1 MRILRISFPDM
12 FGYNCFLLFVLN
24 FNSSSVIADDS
35 IKQGKTRPDWCLFA
49 KVTQHMET
57 VLFREKFLDWP
68 DFSRVIRQK
77 GKDED
82 TEKQVSL
89 INT

>member
-1 MRILRISFPDM
+1 MKRF
-12 FGYNCFLLFVLN
+12 FFFL
-24 FNSSSVIADDS
+24 FNAANNEEVNVKRDIR
-35 IKQGKTRPDWCLFA
+35 RPDWCLFA

-68 DFSRVIRQK
+68 DFSRIIRAK

-82 TEKQVSL
+82 TEKHVSTVYFCVNCE
-89 INT
+89 NT

>member
-1 MRILRISFPDM
+1 MDESHTSKIS
-12 FGYNCFLLFVLN
+12 
-24 FNSSSVIADDS
+24 
-35 IKQGKTRPDWCLFA
+35 KERPEWCLIA

-68 DFSRVIRQK
+68 DFSRVIRAK

-89 INT
+89 IQAFYEDNFHEFLLNISVHYHVTD